1 MTDTTAA
8 AAAPAISLR
17 AVNREFRRP
26 RTSLRTPPPVVHA
39 VRDVTLDIQPGERF
53 GLVGESGSGKTTL
66 LKLISGLDHPTSGE
80 ILIEGQPIH
89 DRSARQLG
97 WLRRRLQLVFQDPM
111 SSLDPRMRI
120 REIIAEPLVAQRIP
134 RGTKVDELL
143 ERVGLSTDMARR
155 FPHQFSGGQRQ
166 RVSVARALAPDPHI
180 LIADEP
186 VSALDVSVRAQ
197 VLNLMDEV
205 VEGFDLTL
213 VFVSHDLS
221 VVRHVCDRIAV
232 MRAGEIVEVAETE
245 QLFQDAQHPYTRQL
259 LAAVPRL
266 SEALAGRS
274 AADLA
279 ERTRAALAAE
289 GAADAAAAERL
300 AEEGARAPVEDG
312 HARSSAGQPKE
323 DPDGQR

>member
-1 MTDTTAA
+1 MDESRDDLASGDVSDGDGPPP
-8 AAAPAISLR
+8 PAISLR
-17 AVNREFRRP
+17 HVNREFRRP
-26 RTSLRTPPPVVHA
+26 RTSLTGTPTVVHA
-39 VRDVTLDIQPGERF
+39 VRDVSLDIQPGERF

-66 LKLISGLDHPTSGE
+66 LKLISGLDQPTSGE

-89 DRSARQLG
+89 DSSARQLR

-120 REIIAEPLVAQRIP
+120 RRIIAEPLVAQGIP
-134 RGTKVDELL
+134 RGARVDHLL
-143 ERVGLSTDMARR
+143 QRVGLNPDVAHR

-232 MRAGEIVEVAETE
+232 MRAGEIVEVAPTE
-245 QLFQDAQHPYTRQL
+245 ELFTNPQHAYTRQL

-266 SEALAGRS
+266 REALAGRS
-274 AADLA
+274 AAELA
-279 ERTRAALAAE
+279 EQTRAALAAE
-289 GAADAAAAERL
+289 GAADPSATD
-300 AEEGARAPVEDG
+300 PPTPDP
-312 HARSSAGQPKE
+312 RSTHDPGG
-323 DPDGQR
+323 PDGPR